1 MLTAAESQMFLP
13 IAGLVGEVAPPEVA
27 VPEKKHFLVEAGD
40 YGVRLA
46 TTERERLEAY
56 RLRFVIFNLELHEG
70 LMSAYADGMDR
81 DQFDDVCEH
90 LLVEDKRDGRIV
102 GTYRLQRG
110 DVAGRHY
117 GYYSEQECGFAP
129 YEGMRAQIVEL
140 GRACIHREH
149 RSPEVLHLLW
159 RGIARYALANGGR
172 YMMGCCSLT
181 SQDAAMGWSVYGSLQ
196 HCLVEPKL
204 RTVPTVAYALPV
216 CEVTVSQ
223 ERAPKLLRAYLT
235 LGAKICGPPAI
246 DREFGTIDFLT
257 LLDLQALHPRMAA
270 KFLEGC

>member
-1 MLTAAESQMFLP
+1 MLTVVESQAVLP
-13 IAGLVGEVAPPEVA
+13 MVGLVAEVSSPVLPE
-27 VPEKKHFLVEAGD
+27 FLVESGE

-46 TTERERLEAY
+46 VSELERVEAY
-56 RLRFVIFNLELHEG
+56 RLRFTIFNLELHEG
-70 LMSAYADGMDR
+70 LMSAYADGLDR
-81 DQFDDVCEH
+81 DQFDAVCEH

-110 DVAGRHY
+110 EVAGQHF
-117 GYYSEQECGFAP
+117 GYYSEQEFGFAP
-129 YEGMRAQIVEL
+129 YEGLRGQIVEL

-159 RGIARYALANGGR
+159 RGIARYALAKGGR

-181 SQDAAMGWSVYGSLQ
+181 SQDAAMGWAVYSSLQ
-196 HCLVEPKL
+196 HCLVEPEL
-204 RTVPTVAYALPV
+204 RTVPTAAYALP
-216 CEVTVSQ
+216 ELSGERTV

>member
-1 MLTAAESQMFLP
+1 MLTIAESQAALP
-13 IAGLVGEVAPPEVA
+13 IAGLVTEVPVIQRPEVLLEFGTYA
-27 VPEKKHFLVEAGD
+27 
-40 YGVRLA
+40 VRLA
-46 TTERERLEAY
+46 MTERERLEAY
-56 RLRFVIFNLELHEG
+56 RLRFEIFNLELNEG
-70 LMSAYADGMDR
+70 LMSAYTDGLDK
-81 DQFDDVCEH
+81 DQFDAVCEH
-90 LLVEDKRDGRIV
+90 LLVEDKRDGKII

-110 DVAGRHY
+110 DVAGQNF
-117 GYYSEQECGFAP
+117 GYYSEQEFGFAP
-129 YEGMRAQIVEL
+129 YEAMRGQIVEL
-140 GRACIHREH
+140 GRACIHRDH

-159 RGIARYALANGGR
+159 RGIARYALANGAR

-181 SQDAAMGWSVYGSLQ
+181 SQDPAMGHAVYASLKNFM
-196 HCLVEPKL
+196 VEPHL
-204 RTVPTVAYALPV
+204 MTLPTPEFALPECTEPFV
-216 CEVTVSQ
+216 E

>member
-1 MLTAAESQMFLP
+1 
-13 IAGLVGEVAPPEVA
+13 VV
-27 VPEKKHFLVEAGD
+27 
-40 YGVRLA
+40 
-46 TTERERLEAY
+46 
-56 RLRFVIFNLELHEG
+56 FNLELHEG

-90 LLVEDKRDGRIV
+90 LLVENKCDGRIV
-102 GTYRLQRG
+102 GTYRLQQG
-110 DVAGRHY
+110 DVAGRNF
-117 GYYSEQECGFAP
+117 GYYSEQEFGFTP
-129 YEGMRAQIVEL
+129 YEEMRTQIVEL

-149 RSPEVLHLLW
+149 RSPEVLHMLW

-181 SQDAAMGWSVYGSLQ
+181 SQDAAMGWAVYASLQ
-196 HCLVEPKL
+196 HCLVESSL
-204 RTVPTVAYALPV
+204 QTLPTAAYALPV
-216 CEVTVSQ
+216 CAAEAPE